1 MLPPSFTIDVRPL
14 ALRRFYLLCVIVA
27 GTSWA
32 DAAGAQQGASDAPI
46 LLGSEAEERLRLS
59 QLHDT
64 GSIASSMLLRAMSR
78 VRTATP
84 DTDAWR
90 ARPLSPELRVV
101 ANSALPL
108 SLNDG
113 PLHAGRG
120 INAMVTVGAELRY
133 GRLRAVLAPQLV
145 LEQNLPYQ
153 VIQFPQSPVLPRS
166 IWANPFHPL
175 PESIDLPL
183 RFGDVPHRR
192 VDAGQSS
199 IMVDAGRTEFGVA
212 TENVWWGPGIRNAL
226 ILSSN
231 AAGFPHLVARSR
243 EPLVTRFGAFEFDG
257 LAGRLSESDYFDA
270 DPSNDRR
277 SVLAGAVTWRPAT
290 ARPIWVGLS
299 RLRIAGT
306 SGHDQMSSLFGR
318 WILPASGA
326 ELYAEWARFEDPSS
340 LRDFLEYP
348 NHAEGYTLGLQWAR
362 PLSDGRSFRLQA
374 EVSYLEP
381 SASIRLR
388 PVMTSYTSA
397 TVPQG
402 FTQRG
407 ELLGAA
413 IGPGSSS
420 QWLAGDLFA
429 SAWRLGVFAG
439 RTRYDNGTLYEPI
452 VPGFKLQ
459 DVSLFAGVRAS
470 TAYRGAHV
478 ALELTDTARL
488 NYLYQAY
495 IADPIATTSGG
506 VDISNRTLSLIVSSA
521 PRR

>member
-1 MLPPSFTIDVRPL
+1 MRAL
-14 ALRRFYLLCVIVA
+14 ALRRFYLLCAILVGA
-27 GTSWA
+27 FGADTA
-32 DAAGAQQGASDAPI
+32 DAQQVAADAPV
-46 LLGSEAEERLRLS
+46 LLGTEAEERLRLS

-64 GSIASSMLLRAMSR
+64 AASSSSMLLRAMSR
-78 VRTATP
+78 VGRTTA
-84 DTDAWR
+84 DTNAWR
-90 ARPLSPELRVV
+90 VRPLTPALMVV

-120 INAMVTVGAELRY
+120 VNAMVTAGMELRY

-153 VIQFPQSPVLPRS
+153 VIQFPQSPALPRS

-183 RFGDVPHRR
+183 RFGDLPHRR
-192 VDAGQSS
+192 VDPGQSS
-199 IMVDAGRTEFGVA
+199 VMLEAGRTEIGVA

-226 ILSSN
+226 ILSNN
-231 AAGFPHLVARSR
+231 AAGFPHLVARTR
-243 EPLVTRFGAFEFDG
+243 EPLVTRLGAFEFDA

-277 SVLAGAVTWRPAT
+277 TVVAGAVTWHPVT

-326 ELYAEWARFEDPSS
+326 ELYAEWARFEDPTS

-362 PLSDGRSFRLQA
+362 PVSAGRSFRFQA
-374 EVSYLEP
+374 EVSYVEP

-397 TVPQG
+397 TVQQG

-407 ELLGAA
+407 EVLGAA

-429 SAWRLGVFAG
+429 AAWRLGAFAG

-459 DVSLFAGVRAS
+459 DVSLFAGVRAA
-470 TAYRGAHV
+470 TAFRGAHV